1 MNSTGP
7 STRSASSSS
16 MSSMAGSA
24 QWMSSITTTTSC
36 FADSAEKNERHAA
49 WVSERTWRGERSRN
63 ETAGSSTP
71 TV

>member
-1 MNSTGP
+1 MILSA
-7 STRSASSSS
+7 RSCKRSSN
-16 MSSMAGSA
+16 AWSA

-36 FADSAEKNERHAA
+36 FADSAEKNERQAA
-49 WVSERTWRGERSRN
+49 WVSERTWRGDRSRN